1 MGVELR
7 PRAFLRHWTKLSGGL
22 LRLPPAPICLQT
34 HIQAQ
39 DLEADGF
46 ESFAT
51 HNQGHQSEQTPIYGK
66 TTIAWNLLPSPKLL
80 THFRMPEIGGRWI
93 KYMTLGI
100 LRQWPAWT
108 KNPFATVAWTKNTGF
123 SIWFQAPCLA
133 GTKWTYHCC
142 LSQNQF
148 SGGLV

>member
-51 HNQGHQSEQTPIYGK
+51 HNQGHQSGQTPIYGK
-66 TTIAWNLLPSPKLL
+66 TTKA
-80 THFRMPEIGGRWI
+80 
-93 KYMTLGI
+93 
-100 LRQWPAWT
+100 
-108 KNPFATVAWTKNTGF
+108 
-123 SIWFQAPCLA
+123 
-133 GTKWTYHCC
+133 
-142 LSQNQF
+142 
-148 SGGLV
+148 